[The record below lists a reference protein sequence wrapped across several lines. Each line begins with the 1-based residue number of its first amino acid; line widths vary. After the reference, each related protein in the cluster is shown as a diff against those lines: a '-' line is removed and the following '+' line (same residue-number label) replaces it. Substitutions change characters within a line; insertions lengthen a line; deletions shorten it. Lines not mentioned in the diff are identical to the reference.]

1 MVNYVFLSVYFYSV
15 PNLRFSNP
23 YKLRKVR
30 LGDICT
36 ITGGYAFDSHKM
48 KQQGE
53 YQIIKMGN
61 LYNGIFDLSRNQSFI
76 NAPTKKELEYLI
88 QKNDILITL
97 TGTTNK
103 KDYGYTV
110 QIEKPKKLLLNQR
123 CALIRASKVNEKYLF
138 YLLNS
143 NDFLKQFYASST
155 GGTGNQT
162 NVSINDMLDFKVYIS
177 NENDQLKISNILNAL
192 DKKISTQ
199 IKIIEEYVILK
210 NSLIHRFFTMDN
222 PKVKLSTILTEIN
235 IKNKNKQ
242 IDTVLSVSNK
252 LGFIKQSEQFEDREV
267 ASDDTSNYKIVNK
280 GDYAYNPAR
289 INVGSIAR
297 LINYDKGIISPM
309 YSCFKI
315 NEKKITYTYFDMFL
329 SSFSFKRQLNKKLE
343 GSVRQCLTFEGMLSM
358 DIELPCIETQKSI
371 SNKID
376 MLNYKIKLESDY
388 REALIKQKQFLLNN
402 MFI

>member
-1 MVNYVFLSVYFYSV
+1 MKFLLIYV
-15 PNLRFSNP
+15 PNLRFREFSFPWHQTSIKDLLSFQNGINGAPEQYGKGIKYISVCDILNNDYITYDKIVGSIDISQETLKNYSVTYGDILFQRSSEIKDDIGRTNVYLDKDNTATFGGFVIRGKKIGDYNP
-23 YKLRKVR
+23 SFFSFLLKSPSSRKSIVR
-30 LGDICT
+30 LGAGAQHYNI
-36 ITGGYAFDSHKM
+36 G
-48 KQQGE
+48 QE
-53 YQIIKMGN
+53 NIKTLSFYFPNEIEQVKIAN
-61 LYNGIFDLSRNQSFI
+61 LLSKIDERIQTQS
-76 NAPTKKELEYLI
+76 
-88 QKNDILITL
+88 
-97 TGTTNK
+97 
-103 KDYGYTV
+103 
-110 QIEKPKKLLLNQR
+110 
-123 CALIRASKVNEKYLF
+123 
-138 YLLNS
+138 
-143 NDFLKQFYASST
+143 
-155 GGTGNQT
+155 
-162 NVSINDMLDFKVYIS
+162 
-177 NENDQLKISNILNAL
+177 
-192 DKKISTQ
+192 
-199 IKIIEEYVILK
+199 KIIEEYVILK

>member
-1 MVNYVFLSVYFYSV
+1 MDKKNKNPNV

-199 IKIIEEYVILK
+199 IKIIDSYFSLSKAISNTLIGQSKGNTRLRECLNCYSSNTMESVIKQEDLGDYPVYGANGIIKKINNYEIEYPSIAIVKDGSGVGKMFKLSGKYSILSTLNYLTSKPGYDIDYIYYALKQKSLKKYVVGSGIPHIYFKDYEQEKIYIPQNELQQQNITSVLQSIDEEIGNEIKQLK
-210 NSLIHRFFTMDN
+210 NYEL
-222 PKVKLSTILTEIN
+222 L
-235 IKNKNKQ
+235 
-242 IDTVLSVSNK
+242 
-252 LGFIKQSEQFEDREV
+252 
-267 ASDDTSNYKIVNK
+267 
-280 GDYAYNPAR
+280 
-289 INVGSIAR
+289 
-297 LINYDKGIISPM
+297 
-309 YSCFKI
+309 
-315 NEKKITYTYFDMFL
+315 KKY
-329 SSFSFKRQLNKKLE
+329 
-343 GSVRQCLTFEGMLSM
+343 
-358 DIELPCIETQKSI
+358 
-371 SNKID
+371 
-376 MLNYKIKLESDY
+376 
-388 REALIKQKQFLLNN
+388 LLKN
-402 MFI
+402 MFV